1 MRRLYV
7 YGFYRTLRTLV
18 LNIDKRLARSFLS
31 VIIDRQKE
39 STSITIHRYILLV
52 KNILQSWIVSIA
64 KVYYRLRI
72 CVYSE

>member
-39 STSITIHRYILLV
+39 STLITIHRYILLV
-52 KNILQSWIVSIA
+52 KNILQS
-64 KVYYRLRI
+64 
-72 CVYSE
+72 